1 MQKCPFLVPR
11 NQLLDGG
18 DARYPAAVS
27 ILHSKF
33 KGHTVVVEVDH
44 SARPPSTSK
53 PRAGTWSILELCS
66 CISEVGIEV
75 RTHDPGN
82 TPFQGLSQGSREV
95 RGEMEK
101 KELPSQSP
109 LWPSAHSFPC
119 QALLNG
125 EGTDPLP
132 DPAHTPCLMACPF
145 HSHMHWPLSQIPG
158 WPLQTG
164 ARRTALPLLSP
175 LCSFQTRSPREL
187 SFCPG
192 ARPGNQS
199 WITLVLGSP
208 AYNPGPL
215 QPSSNSGHWEAGE
228 GTSRCCHPSLCA
240 RPLSHPHLGFQDL
253 FYRNEGGE
261 SIIFSDYEKL
271 QREWLYV
278 YAHYPQLTDDGITD
292 SMDVSLSEL
301 VMDREAW
308 RAAIHGVAK
317 SRTRL
322 SDRTELNWTSL

>member
-132 DPAHTPCLMACPF
+132 DPAPHPMPHGLSIPQPHALTLEPDPRVAATDRSKEDSTPTPV
-145 HSHMHWPLSQIPG
+145 
-158 WPLQTG
+158 
-164 ARRTALPLLSP
+164 TALLISNKITQRAVLLP
-175 LCSFQTRSPREL
+175 WGQARE
-187 SFCPG
+187 SVMNYPG
-192 ARPGNQS
+192 
-199 WITLVLGSP
+199 LGLT
-208 AYNPGPL
+208 GL
-215 QPSSNSGHWEAGE
+215 QP
-228 GTSRCCHPSLCA
+228 
-240 RPLSHPHLGFQDL
+240 
-253 FYRNEGGE
+253 
-261 SIIFSDYEKL
+261 
-271 QREWLYV
+271 
-278 YAHYPQLTDDGITD
+278 
-292 SMDVSLSEL
+292 
-301 VMDREAW
+301 
-308 RAAIHGVAK
+308 RALATI
-317 SRTRL
+317 
-322 SDRTELNWTSL
+322 